1 MDSLDHLYNIEL
13 DSVVP
18 FHRHGGHRDYGGGQH
33 YSGPGYGR
41 SYGGRG
47 GYSSDLPQEPPFTA
61 YVGNLPP
68 QTVQGDLDAIFKDL
82 KVASLLLLSQCACE
96 VLLVF
101 LCR

>member
-13 DSVVP
+13 DSIVP

-82 KVASLLLLSQCACE
+82 KVASLLPLFPMR
-96 VLLVF
+96 VRGPVGVF
-101 LCR
+101 CR